1 MVKHIVMWKL
11 EEVAEGNTREDN
23 ARLIKQGLEALN
35 GVIEGILTL
44 EVGKNINPKGFD
56 LVLYSEFVSQE
67 ALKAYDQHP
76 EHLKMREFI
85 RKVITERV
93 VADYEA

>member
-35 GVIEGILTL
+35 GVIDGILTL

-56 LVLYSEFVSQE
+56 LVLYSEFVSAE